1 MAPLKIRSLDPQKLA
16 EKEIKEWNVFDL
28 GRFQN
33 FDEFQKF
40 EQKLKFKMFPFS
52 ESIFFFVLH

>member
-28 GRFQN
+28 GRSQN

-40 EQKLKFKMFPFS
+40 EQKLKFKM
-52 ESIFFFVLH
+52 